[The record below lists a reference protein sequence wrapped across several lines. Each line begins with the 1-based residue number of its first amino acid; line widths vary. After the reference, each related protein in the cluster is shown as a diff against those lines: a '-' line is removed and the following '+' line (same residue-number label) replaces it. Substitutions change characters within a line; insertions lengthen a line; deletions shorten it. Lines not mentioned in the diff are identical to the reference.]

1 MMPSREINPVELS
14 AVEAA
19 EAVRSGG
26 ITSKELVQACLDRIA
41 EVDDKVQAWAH
52 LDPDHALEQARQA
65 DETRQAGKPLGPLH
79 GVPVGVKDIFDTRDM
94 PTEDG
99 TVLHKGRMPDVD
111 ATVVARLRE
120 AGAVILG
127 KTVTTELAVYAPG
140 KTLNPHD
147 PGRTPGGSS
156 SGSAAAVAAHMVPLA
171 IGSQTN
177 GSTIRPASYCGVYGF
192 KPSHGLISRHHVL
205 QLSRYLDQIGVFA
218 RTIEDTALIAEALIA
233 YDEHD
238 PDTRPR
244 ARPDLTRAV
253 TEEPP
258 VTPHLGFVK
267 TPVWDQADE
276 DTKEAFPELAERV
289 SETVKDISDDKA
301 EALAGDVIKEAE
313 LPELFNEA
321 HGWLQTI
328 MEADLASSF
337 AHEYETGRDKLSAV
351 LREMIERGRKVL
363 AVDYNQAVD
372 GIEVL
377 NGLLNPIFEQF
388 DAILTPAAT
397 GEAPVGLDSTGSPT
411 FCTIWTLCG
420 MPAISV
426 PILQGSS
433 GMPIGVQVVGAK
445 GDDARLLRT
454 ARWLVD
460 IAGK

>member
-1 MMPSREINPVELS
+1 MCDCYISN
-14 AVEAA
+14 
-19 EAVRSGG
+19 
-26 ITSKELVQACLDRIA
+26 
-41 EVDDKVQAWAH
+41 WA
-52 LDPDHALEQARQA
+52 
-65 DETRQAGKPLGPLH
+65 
-79 GVPVGVKDIFDTRDM
+79 PVGF
-94 PTEDG
+94 
-99 TVLHKGRMPDVD
+99 
-111 ATVVARLRE
+111 
-120 AGAVILG
+120 
-127 KTVTTELAVYAPG
+127 
-140 KTLNPHD
+140 
-147 PGRTPGGSS
+147 
-156 SGSAAAVAAHMVPLA
+156 
-171 IGSQTN
+171 
-177 GSTIRPASYCGVYGF
+177 
-192 KPSHGLISRHHVL
+192 
-205 QLSRYLDQIGVFA
+205 
-218 RTIEDTALIAEALIA
+218 
-233 YDEHD
+233 
-238 PDTRPR
+238 
-244 ARPDLTRAV
+244 

-289 SETVKDISDDKA
+289 SETVKDISDDKV
-301 EALAGDVIKEAE
+301 EAFAGDVIKEAE

-377 NGLLNPIFEQF
+377 NSLLNPIFEQF